1 MVVLL
6 LAPFERLERDD
17 DLAAGAGA
25 LTLPRLGG
33 TVERV
38 ALDRQLDTPSRHVLE
53 QLELGAS
60 PILGGEQEVR
70 VAHDRQ
76 LLAAHVRGAERRLRP
91 GRLPDVHDARVWS
104 GVGERVRERLTPH
117 GVDAD
122 GEAVVLELLRDATE
136 LAASHGEDKVGSEQ
150 LRRLRRYAPHGAG
163 PAEHEDA
170 IARPHLR
177 LPRDRH
183 PAGDA
188 GDAGSHTE
196 CGVGSGRQLRLQ
208 LRRRVHALGE
218 EARLAGSSRL
228 AEEVEERAVVTAGD
242 RLGAGDVRQVGM
254 ATVEHAAAD
263 RDVERIER
271 DRLDA
276 EAVDVGKLDDL
287 GRRAELDD
295 LCSAHQATSSSR
307 PTAASAA
314 PRWGN
319 SSTRATR
326 PSCVVTTAA

>member
-136 LAASHGEDKVGSEQ
+136 LAASHGEDKVGSEHDESQ
-150 LRRLRRYAPHGAG
+150 
-163 PAEHEDA
+163 
-170 IARPHLR
+170 
-177 LPRDRH
+177 
-183 PAGDA
+183 
-188 GDAGSHTE
+188 
-196 CGVGSGRQLRLQ
+196 SGQ
-208 LRRRVHALGE
+208 E
-218 EARLAGSSRL
+218 EIYLCLAGSGTL
-228 AEEVEERAVVTAGD
+228 EIDGE
-242 RLGAGDVRQVGM
+242 
-254 ATVEHAAAD
+254 TVEMKPGRYILVSPESKRRSTWICCYSTKPA
-263 RDVERIER
+263 
-271 DRLDA
+271 RLPSGIAWQSDFI
-276 EAVDVGKLDDL
+276 L
-287 GRRAELDD
+287 R
-295 LCSAHQATSSSR
+295 QACRLMTLQR
-307 PTAASAA
+307 L
-314 PRWGN
+314 RN
-319 SSTRATR
+319 
-326 PSCVVTTAA
+326 